1 MKSVA
6 YNMDCVE
13 GMKLL
18 PDECIDMTITSPPY
32 DDLRTYNGFVFDYKA
47 TLDQLF
53 RVTKDGGVVCW
64 IVQDQTVN
72 GSKTGTS
79 FRQALY
85 AKEIGFNLH
94 DTMIWEKD
102 GFTAVGALVSRYAP
116 VFEYIFI
123 FSKGNPKTFNPI
135 KDRLNIW
142 VGRKNTGTLR
152 EPDGTTRAKSTLNK
166 TLEEYGVRYNVW
178 QINADHTR
186 ETDHPA
192 VFPKRLVSDLMV
204 SWSNEGDTI
213 LDPFLGSGTT
223 RLVAYDNGRDF
234 VGYEISEQYFKAEEE
249 RFEAYSSQM
258 SLFGGLDDGIS

>member
-13 GMKLL
+13 GMRLL
-18 PDECIDMTITSPPY
+18 PDGCIDMTITSPPY

-47 TLDQLF
+47 TLDQLY

-64 IVQDQTVN
+64 IVADQTIN
-72 GSKTGTS
+72 GSETGTS

-102 GFTAVGALVSRYAP
+102 GFSAVGALVSRYAP
-116 VFEYIFI
+116 VFE
-123 FSKGNPKTFNPI
+123 FSKGSPKTFNPI
-135 KDRLNIW
+135 KDRRSIW
-142 VGRKNTGTLR
+142 AGRPKTGTIR
-152 EPDGTTRAKSTLNK
+152 NDDGSFRDMSSRGKIQA
-166 TLEEYGVRYNVW
+166 EMGIRYNVW

-192 VFPKRLVSDLMV
+192 VFPKRLVRDLMV

-234 VGYEISEQYFKAEEE
+234 IGYEISEQYFKAEEE
-249 RFEAYSSQM
+249 RFSVHTSQM
-258 SLFGGLDDGIS
+258 SLFGGLDDGLS